1 MEKALILYFRF
12 VMACRWLGGEPR
24 ILQAASSFQA
34 SGLPM
39 KFLRATANQIAKM
52 PTSLSRVFAILV
64 LASGFVGH
72 GACAEWPERAITIIV
87 PFAPGGHTDILGRLL
102 AAQLGSRLGQSVV
115 VENRVSK
122 DGKFDL
128 SAAGRAAS
136 HGYTLLVTSNAA
148 LINLSMSRLVYD
160 PLKDFEP
167 IAYLGAAPN
176 VIVTR
181 PTSGIDSIASLI
193 AKAKAEPGKLTDA
206 SPGVGTSSQLTVE
219 LLKQHAMINI
229 RHIPFTGSDMALTAA
244 LSGAT
249 DIAALS
255 TTGLINYI
263 QTGELK
269 ALVQTGK
276 NRWDELPDVPT
287 MVEIGVP
294 DAVLMTSVVFLAPA
308 RTPSMIIDKLARQV
322 RAILAQPEIISEL
335 RATGFIVDYEG
346 PDELRAR
353 LSREIP
359 TWKKLVERAGLAD

>member
-1 MEKALILYFRF
+1 
-12 VMACRWLGGEPR
+12 
-24 ILQAASSFQA
+24 
-34 SGLPM
+34 M
-39 KFLRATANQIAKM
+39 KFLRATANQLAKM
-52 PTSLSRVFAILV
+52 ATSLSRVFAILV

-72 GACAEWPERAITIIV
+72 RACAEWPERAITIIV
-87 PFAPGGHTDILGRLL
+87 PFARGGHTDILGRLL
-102 AAQLGSRLGQSVV
+102 AAKLGQQLGQDIV

-128 SAAGRAAS
+128 SDVGRVAS

-148 LINLSMSRLVYD
+148 LINSIMSRLVYD

-176 VIVTR
+176 VIITR

-193 AKAKAEPGKLTDA
+193 AKAKAEPGKLAYA

-219 LLKQHAMINI
+219 LLKQHAKINI
-229 RHIPFTGSDMALTAA
+229 RHIPFTGSERALTAA

-255 TTGLINYI
+255 SAGLIHHI
-263 QTGELK
+263 QAGELK
-269 ALVQTGK
+269 ALAQTGK

-287 MVEIGVP
+287 MAEIGVP

-308 RTPSMIIDKLARQV
+308 RTPSMIIARLARQV
-322 RAILAQPEIISEL
+322 QTILARPEIISEL

-359 TWKKLVERAGLAD
+359 TWKKLVERAGLAK